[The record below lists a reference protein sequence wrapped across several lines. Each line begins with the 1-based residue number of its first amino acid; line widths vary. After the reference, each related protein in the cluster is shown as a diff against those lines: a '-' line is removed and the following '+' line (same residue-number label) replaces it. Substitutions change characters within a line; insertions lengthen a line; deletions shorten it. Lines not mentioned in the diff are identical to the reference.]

1 MLKRFSLSL
10 LALLTTLSMSTSAFA
25 SIGSNTTSPIEQ
37 SAEYTYT
44 YHGITFTG
52 LNPLSENQLESMYE
66 SLMKENRT
74 SVIEGP
80 GGSAEIVYGPKY
92 DHFNHSV
99 HREMADIIVSWVA
112 EKIPIPTKKFKK
124 ALLGWTIAKLS
135 AWSKE
140 VLADTYVGYWV
151 WKVQDSDIQSDI
163 YYETVVH
170 YKDKKFKKPKKVEYY
185 EIDRKKW

>member
-1 MLKRFSLSL
+1 MKRFSLGL
-10 LALLTTLSMSTSAFA
+10 LALLTTLSMTTSAFA
-25 SIGSNTTSPIEQ
+25 SIESTTTSPIEQ
-37 SAEYTYT
+37 STEYTYIC
-44 YHGITFTG
+44 HGVTFAG
-52 LNPLSENQLESMYE
+52 PNPLSEHQLESMYE
-66 SLMKENRT
+66 SMMNEIRA
-74 SVIEGP
+74 SIIDGP

-92 DHFNHSV
+92 DYYDHSV

-112 EKIPIPTKKFKK
+112 EKIPIPTKKLKK

-135 AWSKE
+135 AWSKKT
-140 VLADTYVGYWV
+140 LADTYVGYWV

-170 YKDKKFKKPKKVEYY
+170 YKDENFKKPKKVEYY